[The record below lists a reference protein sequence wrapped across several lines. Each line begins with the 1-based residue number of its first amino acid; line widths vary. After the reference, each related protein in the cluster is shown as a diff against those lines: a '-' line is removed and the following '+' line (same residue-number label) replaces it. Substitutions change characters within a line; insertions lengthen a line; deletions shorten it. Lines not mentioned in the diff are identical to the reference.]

1 MPNVLVLRRPCIYFE
16 PFSAALVCVLLEWL
30 CWGAILTLFLVDV
43 HWRLPRPPGRLTL
56 VERLMLPPLR
66 PPLQLTTQD
75 VDADPALAAL
85 YGIEVPL
92 LAVGATGAEP
102 GAEAAEVRWRL
113 LPRVPPRLEA
123 ERLRDWLRRQG
134 VD

>member
-1 MPNVLVLRRPCIYFE
+1 M
-16 PFSAALVCVLLEWL
+16 AALLLYTRVGCCL
-30 CWGAILTLFLVDV
+30 CEGLE
-43 HWRLPRPPGRLTL
+43 
-56 VERLMLPPLR
+56 ERLRALR

-134 VD
+134 VN

>member
-1 MPNVLVLRRPCIYFE
+1 M
-16 PFSAALVCVLLEWL
+16 
-30 CWGAILTLFLVDV
+30 
-43 HWRLPRPPGRLTL
+43 
-56 VERLMLPPLR
+56 
-66 PPLQLTTQD
+66 
-75 VDADPALAAL
+75 
-85 YGIEVPL
+85 PL

-134 VD
+134 VN

>member
-1 MPNVLVLRRPCIYFE
+1 M
-16 PFSAALVCVLLEWL
+16 AALLLYTRVGCCL
-30 CWGAILTLFLVDV
+30 CEGLE
-43 HWRLPRPPGRLTL
+43 
-56 VERLMLPPLR
+56 ERLRALR

-92 LAVGATGAEP
+92 LAVGATGAEAGAEP

>member
-1 MPNVLVLRRPCIYFE
+1 M
-16 PFSAALVCVLLEWL
+16 AALLLYTRVGCCL
-30 CWGAILTLFLVDV
+30 CEGLE
-43 HWRLPRPPGRLTL
+43 
-56 VERLMLPPLR
+56 ERLRALR

-92 LAVGATGAEP
+92 LAVGATGAEAGAEP

-134 VD
+134 VN

>member
-1 MPNVLVLRRPCIYFE
+1 M
-16 PFSAALVCVLLEWL
+16 AALLLYTRVGCCL
-30 CWGAILTLFLVDV
+30 CEGLE
-43 HWRLPRPPGRLTL
+43 
-56 VERLMLPPLR
+56 ERLRALR

-92 LAVGATGAEP
+92 LAVGATGAE
-102 GAEAAEVRWRL
+102 AAEVRWRL